1 MITLKLEDLVNSTEA
16 LQKLSNTSLKARPA
30 FTVSKMLKEAEKELA
45 NFNEVRM
52 NLINKYGEK
61 DEDGKLITDE
71 NDNCKITAEH
81 INDFSNELQE
91 LVATTIEINANKLTL
106 EDLGNADFTPSEI
119 AALEPFV
126 DVE

>member
-1 MITLKLEDLVNSTEA
+1 MITLKLEDLINSTEA

-81 INDFSNELQE
+81 INDFSNELKE

-126 DVE
+126 DIE

>member
-1 MITLKLEDLVNSTEA
+1 MITLKLEDLINSTEA

-61 DEDGKLITDE
+61 DEEGKLITDE

-81 INDFSNELQE
+81 INNFSNELKE

-126 DVE
+126 DIE

>member
-1 MITLKLEDLVNSTEA
+1 MITLKLEDLINSTEA

-61 DEDGKLITDE
+61 DEEGKLITDE

-106 EDLGNADFTPSEI
+106 EDLGDADFTPSEI

>member
-61 DEDGKLITDE
+61 DEEGKLITDE

-126 DVE
+126 DIE

>member
-126 DVE
+126 DIE

>member
-81 INDFSNELQE
+81 INDFSNELKE

-126 DVE
+126 DIE

>member
-61 DEDGKLITDE
+61 DEEGKLITDE

-81 INDFSNELQE
+81 INDFSNELKE

-126 DVE
+126 DIE

>member
-61 DEDGKLITDE
+61 DEEGKLITDA

-126 DVE
+126 DIE

>member
-61 DEDGKLITDE
+61 DEEGKLITDE

>member
-61 DEDGKLITDE
+61 DEEGKLITDE

-106 EDLGNADFTPSEI
+106 EDLGDADFTPSEI

-126 DVE
+126 DIE

>member
-81 INDFSNELQE
+81 INDFSNELKD

-126 DVE
+126 DIE